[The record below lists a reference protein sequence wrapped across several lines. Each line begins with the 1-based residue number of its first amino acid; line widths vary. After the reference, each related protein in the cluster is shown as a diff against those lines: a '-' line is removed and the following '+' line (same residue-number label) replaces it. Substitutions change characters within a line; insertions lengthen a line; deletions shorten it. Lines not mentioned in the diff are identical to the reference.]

1 LDKCED
7 IHKQTK
13 RT

>member
-7 IHKQTK
+7 SHKQTK